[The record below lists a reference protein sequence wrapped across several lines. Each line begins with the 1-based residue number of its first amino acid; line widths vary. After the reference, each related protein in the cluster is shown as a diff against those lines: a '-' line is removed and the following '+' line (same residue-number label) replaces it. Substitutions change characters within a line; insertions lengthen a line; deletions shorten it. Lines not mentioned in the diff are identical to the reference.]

1 MTRLTSKHQ
10 NETGDLKYLLQESE
24 LSKKE
29 LQNELN
35 VYKSKLS
42 GDEDSVE
49 ELQNK
54 LSQMKLRCEQAERK
68 CSDLIEENERLTED
82 MSSVS
87 NLLAVLNFCGIPD
100 QMAVVN
106 EKKKKRQKKKQQQQ
120 QQQNNSTFF
129 LTLHESIYIYIYICI
144 FFGFVLRN
152 KI

>member
-1 MTRLTSKHQ
+1 MVLKIDGYLFANIDLFFRLKTEVDRKELELSETVSRLTSKHQ
-10 NETGDLKYLLQESE
+10 NETSDLKYLLQESD

-42 GDEDSVE
+42 GDEDSVD

-68 CSDLIEENERLTED
+68 CSDLIEENERLSED

-87 NLLAVLNFCGIPD
+87 VSVLDFCSPFIMICFG
-100 QMAVVN
+100 
-106 EKKKKRQKKKQQQQ
+106 
-120 QQQNNSTFF
+120 
-129 LTLHESIYIYIYICI
+129 SIGMDRVIETI
-144 FFGFVLRN
+144 L
-152 KI
+152 

>member
-1 MTRLTSKHQ
+1 MLWDLDDQYIIFSFFSRLKTDIDRKDLELSETVTRLTSKHQ
-10 NETGDLKYLLQESE
+10 NETSDLKYLLQETE

-42 GDEDSVE
+42 GDEESVD
-49 ELQNK
+49 ELSNK

-87 NLLAVLNFCGIPD
+87 Y
-100 QMAVVN
+100 
-106 EKKKKRQKKKQQQQ
+106 
-120 QQQNNSTFF
+120 FF
-129 LTLHESIYIYIYICI
+129 LNLQCY
-144 FFGFVLRN
+144 V
-152 KI
+152 

>member
-1 MTRLTSKHQ
+1 MSRLTSKHQ
-10 NETGDLKYLLQESE
+10 NETSDLKYLLQESD

-42 GDEDSVE
+42 GDEDSVD

-68 CSDLIEENERLTED
+68 CSDLIEENERLSED

-87 NLLAVLNFCGIPD
+87 EVLLNFCISFIMLCLG
-100 QMAVVN
+100 V
-106 EKKKKRQKKKQQQQ
+106 
-120 QQQNNSTFF
+120 
-129 LTLHESIYIYIYICI
+129 H
-144 FFGFVLRN
+144 RN
-152 KI
+152 GSCYRDNFIKEL

>member
-1 MTRLTSKHQ
+1 MYMSLLNHFRLKTEIDRKDLELSETVTRLTSKHQ
-10 NETGDLKYLLQESE
+10 NEIGDLKYSIQEVE
-24 LSKKE
+24 IGKKE

-68 CSDLIEENERLTED
+68 CSELIEENERLSED

-87 NLLAVLNFCGIPD
+87 IMDCLMLKYKN
-100 QMAVVN
+100 
-106 EKKKKRQKKKQQQQ
+106 
-120 QQQNNSTFF
+120 
-129 LTLHESIYIYIYICI
+129 LTLTFASDFHSKQHFEKFKSMKLTL
-144 FFGFVLRN
+144 VE
-152 KI
+152 